1 MLIPNFNTKRPRY
14 FFERPLCFFS
24 TVSVVWLGEDFDVS
38 SHVAPGSPR
47 TSGPPHGPLAAAQQF
62 LVPNEIW
69 ATRELN
75 TDKKYHCH
83 CPFLG
88 RSANYSSF
96 HPKLH
101 IFLHHQQV
109 EWVKYWLFDFSCYWN
124 EIFDTFA
131 SVFFSDPRLSLVRT
145 GTAWIFFP
153 RCSLRPCGSWSR
165 DFFTAS
171 GSESFVAFFFG
182 LSLLKA
188 LDKTNVLALLVTFVS
203 FGWDEFLEGNM
214 FFGFVW
220 FIGNRGRCWLSVG
233 MYPLVQWVSQGSLV
247 WPTESGYLATKT
259 HDNGRWYPKWI

>member
-101 IFLHHQQV
+101 IFFASSTG
-109 EWVKYWLFDFSCYWN
+109 WVGQILAFWLFM
-124 EIFDTFA
+124 
-131 SVFFSDPRLSLVRT
+131 
-145 GTAWIFFP
+145 
-153 RCSLRPCGSWSR
+153 
-165 DFFTAS
+165 
-171 GSESFVAFFFG
+171 
-182 LSLLKA
+182 LLKWNFWHLCFSILFRSQIIVGA
-188 LDKTNVLALLVTFVS
+188 NWNCMDIFSQVQFKTL
-203 FGWDEFLEGNM
+203 WQ
-214 FFGFVW
+214 
-220 FIGNRGRCWLSVG
+220 
-233 MYPLVQWVSQGSLV
+233 LVQGLFHSFWERKFRRLFFWSQLFKG
-247 WPTESGYLATKT
+247 P
-259 HDNGRWYPKWI
+259 R